1 MKLMIHL
8 TPVEAIF
15 EAEIWVEAGK
25 VLKKE
30 EKEEKEENKSGWAGP
45 HSSSKFFKF
54 QPDAKYSTVK

>member
-15 EAEIWVEAGK
+15 EAEIWIEAGK

-30 EKEEKEENKSGWAGP
+30 EKEEKEEKNSNLGRRKKSIGNI
-45 HSSSKFFKF
+45 HLTLKLTK
-54 QPDAKYSTVK
+54 DIML